1 MEGEKIVVQR
11 KVLEAKTCLRNQE
24 NDLRIG
30 KHNGHAKREM

>member
-24 NDLRIG
+24 NDLRI
-30 KHNGHAKREM
+30 E